1 MPRKAVTRES
11 VTDKRM
17 GKLTRNC
24 ACCDGAGSVVDK
36 GPLRAMEHEHER
48 LCGCVHSGDLKRRSH
63 VTMDSVMI
71 PFVVVCMLEVVF
83 ARSHQPRV
91 KGSHETFCMP
101 VCF

>member
-11 VTDKRM
+11 VTDKRI

-24 ACCDGAGSVVDK
+24 ACRDGARSVVEK
-36 GPLRAMEHEHER
+36 GPLRAMEHEW

-63 VTMDSVMI
+63 VVMDSVMI

-91 KGSHETFCMP
+91 KGSHKTFCVP